1 MSDLLSSDPRVATLV
16 DSIADIVIAP
26 LQARVKLLEAQLA
39 TTLAAHD
46 ALFEAAKPFVREGE
60 GVGDGWDN
68 IRDRNTVQPS
78 VKPNTM
84 GDYRAL
90 CKAFRLSAEA
100 RQATGPKQDS
110 GTGAK

>member
-1 MSDLLSSDPRVATLV
+1 MSEWLPIAT
-16 DSIADIVIAP
+16 AP
-26 LQARVKLLEAQLA
+26 KDGAQLA

-60 GVGDGWDN
+60 GVGASWDN
-68 IRDRNTVQPS
+68 NRDRNTVQAS

-90 CKAFRLSAEA
+90 SKAFQLSAEA
-100 RQATGPKQDS
+100 RQANGSKQED
-110 GTGAK
+110 AQ